1 MRFAAQAPQMIE
13 CHRFVRLGFGEGK
26 GRKGMEEEGLA
37 QGSSAITK
45 LAVTIAALL
54 PRGLA
59 G

>member
-1 MRFAAQAPQMIE
+1 MYFAAQIPQIIG
-13 CHRFVRLGFGEGK
+13 CHRFARPGFEERK

-37 QGSSAITK
+37 QGSSGIAK

-54 PRGLA
+54 PLGLA